1 MDNRNTE
8 VSEEKQYR
16 IAELE
21 DRLREAVRKEKE
33 TRAKAIEMLE
43 KYDEAE
49 EKLKGEYG
57 KRIAELESENDKIK
71 KKLAK
76 LKG

>member
-1 MDNRNTE
+1 MENRNTE

-43 KYDEAE
+43 KYD
-49 EKLKGEYG
+49 
-57 KRIAELESENDKIK
+57 
-71 KKLAK
+71 
-76 LKG
+76 